1 MLTRLVI
8 GRALSALA
16 TALIPTTLTLVVLRG
31 SGDAADLGIVLACEL
46 VPMLVLLP
54 FGGVVADRFP
64 PERVVLLA
72 DLTRC
77 AAQAAIGVELL
88 LGVER
93 IADLAVLA
101 AVTGAAAA
109 FGTPAVPRLVAAT
122 VEGAARLRA
131 NARIGLATSLSA
143 VGAPAIAGALVL
155 GAGPGWASLFTAV
168 LFAAS
173 AFTLGGVRTARAA
186 APTGAHSLLS
196 GWREIRRRPWFLV
209 SVMGHG
215 VWHLCAGLFLTL
227 GPLLTVRSGEA
238 MWVIIVQCGTVGML
252 AGVFAA
258 PRLPIRRR
266 PLVGCAV
273 GASLYAAPL
282 AALAVPLNGWAVAV
296 AYAVAMFG
304 LGLLVPLWETVVADR
319 IPVEALGRVRSFD
332 SLISFAARPLGLA
345 VAAPLAGWAGTA
357 PPLWIAAV
365 AVAAASLSVLG
376 VREVRSPA
384 AQPLAAP
391 RR

>member
-16 TALIPTTLTLVVLRG
+16 TALIPTTLTLVVLRVT
-31 SGDAADLGIVLACEL
+31 GDAADLGIVLACEL

-54 FGGVVADRFP
+54 FGGVLADRFP
-64 PERVVLLA
+64 PERVALLA

-88 LGVER
+88 AGVER

-101 AVTGAAAA
+101 AITGAAVA

-122 VEGAARLRA
+122 VEGPARLRA
-131 NARIGLATSLSA
+131 NARISLATSLSA
-143 VGAPAIAGALVL
+143 VGAPALAGALVL
-155 GAGPGWASLFTAV
+155 GAGPGWASLVTAA

-173 AFTLGGVRTARAA
+173 AFTLGGVRTATA
-186 APTGAHSLLS
+186 APTGKHSLAR
-196 GWREIRRRPWFLV
+196 GWQEIRRRPWFLV
-209 SVMGHG
+209 SVLGHG
-215 VWHLCAGLFLTL
+215 VWHFCAGLFLTL
-227 GPLLTVRSGEA
+227 GPLITVRGGET

-252 AGVFAA
+252 AGVFVA
-258 PRLPIRRR
+258 PRLPVRS

-273 GASLYAAPL
+273 GASLYAVPL

-296 AYAVAMFG
+296 AYGVAMFG
-304 LGLLVPLWETVVADR
+304 LGVLVPLWETVVADR

-332 SLISFAARPLGLA
+332 SLISFASRPLGLA

-357 PPLWIAAV
+357 VPLWVAAV
-365 AVAAASLSVLG
+365 AVAAASLSVLA
-376 VREVRSPA
+376 VREVRTPA
-384 AQPLAAP
+384 PRPLAAP

>member
-16 TALIPTTLTLVVLRG
+16 TALIPTTLTLVVLRVT
-31 SGDAADLGIVLACEL
+31 GDAADLGVVLACEL

-54 FGGVVADRFP
+54 VGGVIADRFR
-64 PERVVLLA
+64 PERVVLFA

-88 LGVER
+88 LGVAR

-101 AVTGAAAA
+101 AVTGAAVA

-122 VEGAARLRA
+122 VEGPARLRA
-131 NARIGLATSLSA
+131 NGRISLATSLSA

-155 GAGPGWASLFTAV
+155 GAGPGWASLFTAA

-186 APTGAHSLLS
+186 TPMGKHALTS

-215 VWHLCAGLFLTL
+215 VWHFCAGLFLTL
-227 GPLLTVRSGEA
+227 GPLITIKSGEA
-238 MWVIIVQCGTVGML
+238 MWVVIVQCGTIGML

-258 PRLPIRRR
+258 PRLPIRR
-266 PLVGCAV
+266 PLAGCAV
-273 GASLYAAPL
+273 GAALYAAPL
-282 AALAVPLNGWAVAV
+282 AALAVPLSGWAVAA

-304 LGLLVPLWETVVADR
+304 LGLLVR
-319 IPVEALGRVRSFD
+319 CGRPRSPTG
-332 SLISFAARPLGLA
+332 SRWRR
-345 VAAPLAGWAGTA
+345 WAGCA
-357 PPLWIAAV
+357 
-365 AVAAASLSVLG
+365 
-376 VREVRSPA
+376 RST
-384 AQPLAAP
+384 
-391 RR
+391 R